1 MNESRVEFQGYS
13 VSSLEME
20 KVLDNKKKKESSFEI
35 KSNFFQNVSDKLSY
49 KLVMN
54 LVVISEKH
62 KINMT
67 LEGFFKFNSR
77 LDDEMIE
84 QFFNVNARMILY
96 PYCRTIIS
104 SITSLDSPNSVLLP
118 IINFQE

>member
-1 MNESRVEFQGYS
+1 
-13 VSSLEME
+13 
-20 KVLDNKKKKESSFEI
+20 
-35 KSNFFQNVSDKLSY
+35 
-49 KLVMN
+49 MN

-62 KINMT
+62 KIDMT

-96 PYCRTIIS
+96 PYCRAIIS
-104 SITSLDSPNSVLLP
+104 SITSFDSPNSVLLP

>member
-35 KSNFFQNVSDKLSY
+35 KSNFFQNVNDKLSY

-67 LEGFFKFNSR
+67 LEGFFKLNSR